1 MSKQIFKVGLLEQK
15 KENFTKGTALL
26 MTKFVEISTNVMLI
40 RNITFVMATLLA
52 PTLLEV
58 TFANAMMA
66 LRDVVVKA

>member
-1 MSKQIFKVGLLEQK
+1 MEQK

-26 MTKFVEISTNVMLI
+26 MTSFVEISTNVMLI
-40 RNITFVMATLLA
+40 RNIIFAMATLLA

-66 LRDVVVKA
+66 LRDVVVNA